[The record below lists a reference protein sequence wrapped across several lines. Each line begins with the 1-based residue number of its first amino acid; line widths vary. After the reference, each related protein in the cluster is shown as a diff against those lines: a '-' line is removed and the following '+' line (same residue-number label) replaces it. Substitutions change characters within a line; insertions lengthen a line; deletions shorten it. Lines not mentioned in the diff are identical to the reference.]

1 MGIPSRN
8 GLVAVGAMAVALAMF
23 AGVPRWRSQQQR
35 EASFNPLT
43 FSWQTSSSDDRL
55 ASPVLAETTI
65 TGISVV
71 GPAVKIFDHTQK
83 VEPLNLT
90 DGPVHAW
97 KEADGTVDLMM
108 NSPEIYRLRGP
119 DLRRL
124 TFNSSKIYSSH
135 KSGDQRQENLYNA
148 WHFFSGPYSVDGR
161 RFYSLT
167 HSEWYPYLLSGG
179 TMGPDGEGINVAGY
193 TVTTNLFSSSDGGA
207 SWGLNTVNGNHAV
220 AKEGFYWTGSVAATS
235 QAYLHARD
243 GDGNTG
249 MDALTGL
256 IKEGHY
262 YYSIGTYQ
270 HRDFSQINP
279 AADRYDAPV
288 DAEGLVLIRTNDFTN
303 PNHWQAWS
311 GGNTWDL
318 IANRNYKVFNPQRG
332 GVSVPVWPGSVI
344 FDENARIYIVVAN
357 ALGSGRVAQN
367 TPVGY
372 MTTKSL
378 ANPSF
383 SDYTAIE
390 GVPRVDPT
398 AFWPYTTIIDPD
410 SSGFNFE
417 YSSSGHPLLFWND
430 DGPLV
435 NGHHLIANRS
445 DIYHAQLAITYSTR
459 KLPR

>member
-8 GLVAVGAMAVALAMF
+8 GSVALGAIAVALAIF
-23 AGVPRWRSQQQR
+23 AGVPRLRSQQQR
-35 EASFNPLT
+35 EASINL
-43 FSWQTSSSDDRL
+43 L
-55 ASPVLAETTI
+55 TI

-97 KEADGTVDLMM
+97 KEADGTVNLMM
-108 NSPEIYRLRGP
+108 NSPEMYRLRGP

-124 TFNSSKIYSSH
+124 TFNSNKIYSSY
-135 KSGDQRQENLYNA
+135 KSGDQSQENLYNA
-148 WHFFSGPYSVDGR
+148 WHFFAGPYSVDGR
-161 RFYSLT
+161 SFYSLT

-179 TMGPDGEGINVAGY
+179 TMGPNGEGVNSAGY

-235 QAYLHARD
+235 QAYLHAGD

-256 IKEGHY
+256 IKERSY
-262 YYSIGTYQ
+262 YYSMGTYQ

-279 AADRYDAPV
+279 AAGRYDAPV
-288 DAEGLVLIRTNDFTN
+288 DAEGLVLMRTNDFTN
-303 PNHWQAWS
+303 PNNWQAWR

-318 IANRNYKVFNPQRG
+318 IANRNYKVFNPQLG

-344 FDENARIYIVVAN
+344 FDENARTYIVVVN
-357 ALGSGRVAQN
+357 ALGSVAQN

-383 SDYTAIE
+383 SDYTAIG
-390 GVPRVDPT
+390 GVPQVDPT

-445 DIYHAQLAITYSTR
+445 DIYHAQLAITYNNTR